1 MSLELE
7 PPDEPCPDCGST
19 KHRACAVMQSPI
31 PLELVAK
38 QLHENF
44 RAACKAMGVKGAI
57 AHDHGYCDC
66 GSKKKQ
72 YFLKR
77 ARILMMRAGTLKPET
92 LGEAEQALQAN
103 VFLRRAIVGW
113 NTRA

>member
-1 MSLELE
+1 MREL
-7 PPDEPCPDCGST
+7 T
-19 KHRACAVMQSPI
+19 

-44 RAACKAMGVKGAI
+44 RAACKAMGVKGKI

-66 GSKKKQ
+66 GGKKKQ
-72 YFLKR
+72 YFLNR
-77 ARILMMRAGTLKPET
+77 ARILMMRAGTTEPKT